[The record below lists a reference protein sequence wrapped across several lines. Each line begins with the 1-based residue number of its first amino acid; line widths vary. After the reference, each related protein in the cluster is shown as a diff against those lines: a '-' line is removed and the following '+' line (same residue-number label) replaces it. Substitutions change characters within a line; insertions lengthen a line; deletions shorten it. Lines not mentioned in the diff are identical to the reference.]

1 MKSII
6 LKAPATIAN
15 FGPGFD
21 IFAIALKAPEDRI
34 KLILRKDDKIK
45 ITVQGRKEEVPCDPE
60 KNAAGIAAFHFFKKT
75 GKAGGVEIAI
85 NKNMKIA
92 SGLGTSGASAA
103 AAIYGLNFL
112 LETGLTDTEIIEIA
126 RQGETATG
134 GAAHADNVAG
144 CLLGGFVFIRNYSP
158 LEICR
163 MELPRLPVVVAVMP
177 KPQKTT
183 RGFIT
188 EMMDLPQVVDQMSWC
203 AGMIH
208 AVGEGDPKAIG
219 QAVNFDH
226 ISEPVRGRFIPGY
239 RDIKNK
245 VLDAGAYGF
254 NVSGGGSSVFA
265 ICTEE
270 KQRHIADLMEKE
282 LKQHKKNPE
291 IIITFASNLGV
302 RITDER

>member
-1 MKSII
+1 MNAIV

-21 IFAIALKAPEDRI
+21 IFAIALKEPADDF
-34 KLILRKDDKIK
+34 KLTLRKDGKIK
-45 ITVQGRKEEVPCDPE
+45 IKIQGTKEDIPCDPE
-60 KNAAGIAAFHFFKKT
+60 KNAAGIAACNFFKQT
-75 GKAGGVEIAI
+75 GKAGGVEIKI
-85 NKNMKIA
+85 EKNMKIA

-103 AAIYGLNFL
+103 AAVFGLNIL
-112 LETGLTDTEIIEIA
+112 LETGLSDTEIIDIA

-144 CLLGGFVFIRNYSP
+144 CLLGGFVFIRNYEP

-163 MELPRLPVVVAVMP
+163 LELPELPIVIAVMP

-188 EMMDLPQVVDQMSWC
+188 DKMPLSQVVDQMSWC

-208 AVGEGDPKAIG
+208 AVNKGDPKTIG
-219 QAVNFDH
+219 QAVNCDH
-226 ISEPVRGRFIPGY
+226 ISEPIRGSFIPGY
-239 RDIKNK
+239 KDIKNK
-245 VLDAGAYGF
+245 VLDAGAFGF

-265 ICTEE
+265 ICEQSRQNKIAALLKEE
-270 KQRHIADLMEKE
+270 FNHYEQDP
-282 LKQHKKNPE
+282 Q
-291 IIITFASNLGV
+291 IIMTKACNIGV
-302 RITDER
+302 IQSDER

>member
-1 MKSII
+1 MKSIV

-21 IFAIALKAPEDRI
+21 IFAIALKAPVDNF
-34 KLILRKDDKIK
+34 KLTLRKDGKIK
-45 ITVQGRKEEVPCDPE
+45 ITVQGRKEDLPCDPE
-60 KNAAGIAAFHFFKKT
+60 KNAAGIAASNFFKQT
-75 GKAGGVEIAI
+75 GKAGGIEIKI
-85 NKNMKIA
+85 EKNMKIA

-103 AAIYGLNFL
+103 ATVFGLNIL
-112 LETGLTDTEIIEIA
+112 LETGLSDTEIIDIA

-144 CLLGGFVFIRNYSP
+144 CLLGGFVFIRNYEP
-158 LEICR
+158 LKICR
-163 MELPRLPVVVAVMP
+163 LELPELPIVIAVMP

-188 EMMDLPQVVDQMSWC
+188 EKMPLQQVVDQISWC

-208 AVGEGDPKAIG
+208 AVGEGNPRSIG

-226 ISEPVRGRFIPGY
+226 ISEPIRGSFIPGY
-239 RDIKNK
+239 KDIKNK
-245 VLDAGAYGF
+245 ALDAGAFGF

-265 ICTEE
+265 ICEKSRQKKIAELLKEE
-270 KQRHIADLMEKE
+270 FKRHE
-282 LKQHKKNPE
+282 QNPE
-291 IIITFASNLGV
+291 IIVTQTSNFGV
-302 RITDER
+302 RQYDER